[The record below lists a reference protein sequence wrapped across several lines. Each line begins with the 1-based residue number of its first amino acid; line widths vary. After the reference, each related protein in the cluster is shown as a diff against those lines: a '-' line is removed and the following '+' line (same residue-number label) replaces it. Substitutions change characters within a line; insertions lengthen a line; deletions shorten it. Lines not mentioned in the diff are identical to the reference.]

1 MAFGLQTYQDTS
13 IREDL
18 LDIISDVSPDD
29 NPLSTMLKTSTA
41 TQTVHQ
47 WLEDYIARPTSN
59 SGAVEGAAA
68 TYSDLTQPSRR
79 TNVTQIITQ
88 TFRVSG
94 TERAVTV
101 AGAGDPYTYQK
112 AKALKTWKN
121 RQEFALVRGSLG
133 SGASGSA
140 ATMIGI
146 EAVITS
152 HYTAR
157 LSGTSLSETEFN
169 AMVYDVAV
177 DVGSDQVFDTVLTT
191 LQLRQKLSTFTAGS
205 TRYVDAS
212 DMKLTRKV
220 MVYESDFGVHK
231 IFGHKDVSSSNA
243 TPGPKIIGLREDK
256 WRIAYLRKPKEEQLA
271 KDGDRDNGE
280 IVGEMTLEY
289 LAERANALRSG
300 YNQAG

>member
-1 MAFGLQTYQDTS
+1 MAFGLQTYQDAS

-29 NPLSTMLKTSTA
+29 NPLSTLLKTSSA
-41 TQTVHQ
+41 SQTVHQ
-47 WLEDYIARPTSN
+47 WLEDYIARPTAN
-59 SGAVEGAAA
+59 SGVPEGSAA
-68 TYSDLTQPSRR
+68 TYADLTQPARR
-79 TNVTQIITQ
+79 TNVTQIIRQ
-88 TFRVSG
+88 TYRVSG

-101 AGAGDPYTYQK
+101 AGAGDPLTYQK
-112 AKALKTWKN
+112 GKALRQWKN
-121 RQEFALVRGSLG
+121 QQEFALIRGALG
-133 SGASGSA
+133 SGASGTG

-146 EAVITS
+146 EAAVTS

-169 AMVYDVAV
+169 AMVYDVAI
-177 DVGSDQVFDTVLTT
+177 DVGTDYVFDTVLTT

-243 TPGPKIIGLREDK
+243 TPGPKVIGLREAS
-256 WRIAYLRKPKEEQLA
+256 WRIAYLRKPKDEMLA
-271 KDGDRDNGE
+271 KDGDRENGE
-280 IVGEMTLEY
+280 IIGELTLEY
-289 LAERANALRSG
+289 LAERSNALRSG
-300 YNQAG
+300 YAQTG